1 LAARIAQGLEDRA
14 RAQGVTNIAQ
24 ITGTGTA
31 DWL

>member
-14 RAQGVTNIAQ
+14 RAQGLTTITQ
-24 ITGTGTA
+24 ITGTGRG